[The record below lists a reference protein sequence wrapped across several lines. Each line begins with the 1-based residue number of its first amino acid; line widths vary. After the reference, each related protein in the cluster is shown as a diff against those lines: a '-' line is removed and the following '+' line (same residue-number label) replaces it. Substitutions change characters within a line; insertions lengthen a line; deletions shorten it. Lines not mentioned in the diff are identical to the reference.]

1 MSQEGRAKGKA
12 VEFLRYLAG
21 RLLMIPLTMLIITA
35 VLYGFIMLTPAVTRA
50 ELYMPSR
57 LPSNVTPE
65 RYQRMIEI
73 RIEMYHLNDPYPIQ
87 YALWLKS
94 LVQGEWGYSPTLGED
109 VLPSLLRRTPATLEL
124 TLYSLLF
131 FIPLGLFSGGWAA
144 WQQGRKVD
152 RTFRLAAFTATSLPT
167 FISALVLMAIFYV
180 VLHWFPPER
189 LSLSYSQVIYEKS
202 WNSYTGL
209 LTLDGLLNRRLDITL
224 DALRHLVLPVI
235 TLSMAHWA
243 TLGRITRALMIEEL
257 QKDYIVAAKARGV
270 PNRGL
275 VWGHA
280 FRNTTAP
287 ALASS
292 ALSAATLFTGVM
304 VVEIIFGFKG
314 VSELLLSVS
323 GTADA
328 APVLGFGVYSV
339 LVVLLIMFGLDVAQ
353 GLLDPRI
360 REQKEIHARA

>member
-1 MSQEGRAKGKA
+1 MADY
-12 VEFLRYLAG
+12 LRYLLG
-21 RLLMIPLTMLIITA
+21 RFMVIPVTLLIITA
-35 VLYGFIMLTPAVTRA
+35 VLYGFVMLTPPEVRA
-50 ELYMPSR
+50 ELYMPNSQR
-57 LPSNVTPE
+57 VMTPE
-65 RYQRMIEI
+65 RYQNMIAI
-73 RIEMYHLNDPYPIQ
+73 RIKMYHLNDPYPIQ

-94 LVQGEWGYSPTLGED
+94 LVQGQWGYSPTLREE
-109 VLPSLLRRTPATLEL
+109 VLPSLLRRTPVTLEL
-124 TLYSLLF
+124 TLYTMLF
-131 FIPLGLFSGGWAA
+131 FIPLGLLFGGWAA
-144 WQQGRKVD
+144 WQQRHPPD
-152 RTFRLAAFTATSLPT
+152 RAFRLVAFTATSLPM
-167 FISALVLMAIFYV
+167 FITALVLLAVFYV
-180 VLHWFPPER
+180 ALHWFPPER
-189 LSLSYSQVIYEKS
+189 LSISSSQVLYSDS
-202 WNSYTGL
+202 WRVYTGL
-209 LTLDGLLNRRLDITL
+209 VTVDGLLNRRLDITL
-224 DALRHLVLPVI
+224 DGLRHLVLPVL

-257 QKDYIVAAKARGV
+257 QKEYIVAAKARGV
-270 PNRGL
+270 PTRGL

-292 ALSAATLFTGVM
+292 ALSAASLFTGVI

-353 GLLDPRI
+353 GLLDPRL
-360 REQKEIHARA
+360 REQREIHAAA

>member
-1 MSQEGRAKGKA
+1 MADY
-12 VEFLRYLAG
+12 LRYLFA
-21 RLLMIPLTMLIITA
+21 RMLVIPVTMLIVTA
-35 VLYGFIMLTPAVTRA
+35 VLYGFIMLTPPEVRA
-50 ELYMPSR
+50 ELY
-57 LPSNVTPE
+57 LPPNLNIKSPE
-65 RYQRMIEI
+65 HYQNLINM
-73 RIEMYHLNDPYPIQ
+73 RIKMYHLDDPYPVQ
-87 YALWLKS
+87 YTLWLKS
-94 LVQGEWGYSPTLGED
+94 LVQGQWGYSPTLGED
-109 VLPSLLRRTPATLEL
+109 VLPSLVRRTPATLEL

-152 RTFRLAAFTATSLPT
+152 RTFRLAAFTAASLPT
-167 FISALVLMAIFYV
+167 FISALVLMAVFYV
-180 VLHWFPPER
+180 ALRWFPPER
-189 LSLSYSQVIYEKS
+189 LSLSLSQVIYGDN
-202 WNSYTGL
+202 WTSYTGL

-235 TLSMAHWA
+235 TLSMVHWA

-292 ALSAATLFTGVM
+292 ALSAASLFTGVM
-304 VVEIIFGFKG
+304 VVEIVFGFKG
-314 VSELLLSVS
+314 VSELLLSI
-323 GTADA
+323 GATADA

-339 LVVLLIMFGLDVAQ
+339 LVVSLTMFGLDVAQ

-360 REQKEIHARA
+360 REQKENYASA